1 MSAAVQVR
9 FTTWSPTLSMR
20 GTPGARGLPFTTTG
34 GQFTGLTNGSTY
46 HFTVVA
52 ENELGMGEP
61 SLASSPAIP
70 DRVPDPPV
78 SPTFTDYGDGT
89 LYLAWAPPPTANDFS
104 PIQRYEVSIGGQT
117 LTTDGSTSVVASGL
131 QNGTD
136 YTFTVRAQNAA
147 TTNNGWG
154 ESSASSAPE
163 RPSRHPD
170 APAAP
175 SALNSGDGGSPRLT
189 VTWGPPSFDGGRPI
203 TSYKVCSSGG
213 SCQTVA
219 GGLQA
224 TFNAARNEVLSF
236 TVVASNTDI
245 HDPDSPPSSSSAA
258 TTAIGLP
265 DAPVIAV
272 PVVSGDHTLAATASS
287 ANNSGC
293 SSVSI
298 EYQLNGGAWQSSGSF
313 AGLVNGTSYSIV
325 ASALLPPSC
334 GTAGATYRSLS
345 TPVSQTPYG
354 PLVQPSMNVSRTGN
368 VITWTWAT
376 NRSDDGR
383 PGWAANVSGECAGQG
398 SPYSHDFGYSSG
410 TRTCTITVSA
420 PGLVS
425 LSASA
430 SSSTPDPPPRSIS
443 TSNSGISFN
452 PGSCTTT
459 CTRVHISGQNFTP
472 NASLQVLCAGDPRWF
487 SLGTA
492 GSDGSFSAVSECAH
506 APYTSQG
513 ITVSDGNGQASAT
526 SYW

>member
-1 MSAAVQVR
+1 M
-9 FTTWSPTLSMR
+9 
-20 GTPGARGLPFTTTG
+20 
-34 GQFTGLTNGSTY
+34 
-46 HFTVVA
+46 
-52 ENELGMGEP
+52 
-61 SLASSPAIP
+61 
-70 DRVPDPPV
+70 
-78 SPTFTDYGDGT
+78 
-89 LYLAWAPPPTANDFS
+89 
-104 PIQRYEVSIGGQT
+104 
-117 LTTDGSTSVVASGL
+117 
-131 QNGTD
+131 
-136 YTFTVRAQNAA
+136 
-147 TTNNGWG
+147 
-154 ESSASSAPE
+154 
-163 RPSRHPD
+163 
-170 APAAP
+170 
-175 SALNSGDGGSPRLT
+175 
-189 VTWGPPSFDGGRPI
+189 
-203 TSYKVCSSGG
+203 
-213 SCQTVA
+213 
-219 GGLQA
+219 QA

-298 EYQLNGGAWQSSGSF
+298 EYQLNPPGGAWQSSGAF

-430 SSSTPDPPPRSIS
+430 SSSTPDPPPRTIS
-443 TSNSGISFN
+443 TGNSGVPYN
-452 PGSCTTT
+452 PGTCDGT
-459 CTRVHISGQNFTP
+459 CTKIQISGQNFTP
-472 NASLQVLCAGDPRWF
+472 NASLQVFCEGYPSWF

-492 GSDGSFSAVSECAH
+492 GADGSFSITSNCAH
-506 APYTSQG
+506 APGTSQG
-513 ITVSDGNGQASAT
+513 ISVRDPNGQASTT
-526 SYW
+526 SF